1 MRANRLK
8 YVYKLCF
15 INHENYFNTLRKVL
29 EQDKLKKN
37 LFIQQQLIM
46 RIFQPFK
53 CPFSNSKKPENSDLS
68 FMIVSVNIVF

>member
-1 MRANRLK
+1 M
-8 YVYKLCF
+8 
-15 INHENYFNTLRKVL
+15 L